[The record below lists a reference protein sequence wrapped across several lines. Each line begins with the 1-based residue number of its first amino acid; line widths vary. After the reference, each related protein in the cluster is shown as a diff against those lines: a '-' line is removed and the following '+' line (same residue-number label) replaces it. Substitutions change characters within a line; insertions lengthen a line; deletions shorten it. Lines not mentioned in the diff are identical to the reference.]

1 MHWFQQPLG
10 SQQICGGQHA
20 VCLSAGGGKVRC
32 RTVPDV
38 LLQAPPSFLGRS
50 TPEQYSVAAGDARRA
65 DLCRCDVQRCWG
77 IAGALHRHVSVLNKL
92 GGAAAAP
99 AAPDLRIAGM
109 LSWHLRGRVLA
120 ASTPSQLLP
129 DPLDLTSCLDHPIA
143 AAGACIC
150 HPPATHSKTAAH
162 TPYHILLRSH
172 VRAGAGTPRR
182 QVVRMGNK
190 ATGGPF
196 APLVVVVRNIVGDKE
211 FNKLRGKA
219 ISLHSQG
226 VCVSCGTAAV
236 VAASRACKA
245 ALQQKNKQASYA
257 NKQLGSLHTYVL
269 GPTPVPCGCEWCVTL
284 TTPPACFFCLLLS
297 VLAVLTLLP
306 LPLHSHQG
314 VLRPAGC

>member
-1 MHWFQQPLG
+1 MHWFQQPVG
-10 SQQICGGQHA
+10 SQQICGGQLA
-20 VCLSAGGGKVRC
+20 VCPAGGRKVRC

-65 DLCRCDVQRCWG
+65 KHCRCDVQRFWG
-77 IAGALHRHVSVLNKL
+77 IAVARHRHISVLTKL

-109 LSWHLRGRVLA
+109 LSWHLHGRVRA

-129 DPLDLTSCLDHPIA
+129 GPLDLISCLQHTIA

-162 TPYHILLRSH
+162 TPYHILLRAH

-226 VCVSCGTAAV
+226 VCVVRYCSSGGGQQGLQSSP
-236 VAASRACKA
+236 AASAEEQTSIACKQA
-245 ALQQKNKQASYA
+245 ARQPAYVRAGPHQC
-257 NKQLGSLHTYVL
+257 HTLPPSRRQPCTLPVL
-269 GPTPVPCGCEWCVTL
+269 P
-284 TTPPACFFCLLLS
+284 
-297 VLAVLTLLP
+297 VLTLLP